1 MNLQVGQKVIYD
13 NRIEGYIEELQGGG
27 YFTVAWLDGTTS
39 TEAYSEIPGNSII
52 IVPKAEDKP
61 LMDYIAAIDKKYP
74 ENPEP
79 YGAVRKSPVNN
90 LNDDLFGL
98 LVNKK
103 EDVKYQHYFKDV
115 SKFTHIDVYRVLSL
129 WEVQD
134 PCIQHAIKKLLV
146 AGNRGYKDLEK
157 DIQEAIDSLER
168 WKEMQK
174 ETNEK

>member
-13 NRIEGYIEELQGGG
+13 NRIEGYIEELQGGC
-27 YFTVAWLDGTTS
+27 FKVAWLDGTTS
-39 TEAYSEIPGNSII
+39 TEHYSDFPGNNI
-52 IVPKAEDKP
+52 IVIPKAEDKP

-79 YGAVRKSPVNN
+79 YGAVWEPPVNETN
-90 LNDDLFGL
+90 TEDLFNL
-98 LVNKK
+98 LNNKK

-115 SKFTHIDVYRVLSL
+115 SKLTHVDVYRVLSL

-157 DIQEAIDSLER
+157 DIQEAIYSLER

-174 ETNEK
+174 EIL